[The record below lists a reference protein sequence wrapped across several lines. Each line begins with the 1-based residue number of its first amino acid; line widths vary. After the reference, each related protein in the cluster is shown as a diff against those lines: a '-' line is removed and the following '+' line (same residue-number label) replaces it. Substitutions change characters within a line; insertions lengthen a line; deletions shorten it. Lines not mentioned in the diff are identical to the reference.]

1 MKGYNVTPRVKK
13 IIALSVDTADSLN
26 SEHVDLDHLLYSV
39 LDSEQVIVSRFFE
52 DLNMSLGDIKIFVF
66 NSIKGELFDN
76 EDIGRPSFSKDFKKI
91 FSNAKSLSSS
101 LKHGYIGIEHI
112 FYCLLVYERSPL
124 PDILKNFH
132 VNVDKAKKKFQLFFK
147 TGEWLDS
154 KISKKSI
161 KKTSPQDELL
171 PDQTSSFLSSYA
183 INYNELALNNDF
195 DQVISKENEIIKIS
209 EILCRRNKSNVILV
223 GAPGTGKTSLVEGL
237 AQSIVNGT
245 CTNFLSNKIIYE
257 LDLAS
262 LIAGTKYRGQFEER
276 LKNLVNEV
284 EDNKNIIL
292 FIDEIHTLVGA
303 GSAEGSMDA
312 ANILKPALAR
322 NKIKCIGATTHKE
335 FRKHISK
342 DSALERRFETIKIE
356 EPNRRATL
364 EIINGVISQYEKFHH
379 VKYRKNAIELAV
391 DLSIRYIN
399 DKQLPDKAIDIID
412 QAGARVKIH
421 NFHKPKKAIKL
432 EKDIEDLMLL
442 EDDSECPKEIKKIKL
457 LQDKAIDKYKKIISQ
472 WSNQYSQQS
481 FFVTKEDIYNVISS
495 RTGVPINNI
504 SANEKFNF
512 LDLSKK
518 IKSEV
523 YLQDD
528 AINAV
533 CDCILRSKTGFSD
546 SNRPLGSFLFLGKTG
561 VGKTHLS
568 KSLAFNLFG
577 GYENFIQI
585 DMAEYSEKMNLSKLI
600 GASPGYVGYDEGGQL
615 TDRVKNKPYSVVLFD
630 EIEKAHP
637 DVVNILLGL
646 LEEGRITDSFGRVC
660 DFSNCLIIMT
670 GNIGANL
677 LSKKRNNVG
686 FINSTSEDLEN
697 EILDEAKRK
706 LSPELINRID
716 DVIVF
721 KDFKES
727 DIHSIVQKHLSKLIK
742 DVKSK
747 HNVILDIDPDVSDE
761 ISKKAY
767 KESLGARPIR
777 RIIQKT
783 IENHVSRLII
793 SSDIKQ
799 IKIDKKLIIN
809 NE

>member
-13 IIALSVDTADSLN
+13 IIKTSVETADSLN
-26 SEHVDLDHLLYSV
+26 CEHVDLDHLLFSV
-39 LDSEQVIVSRFFE
+39 LDSDQVILSRFFE
-52 DLNMSLGDIKIFVF
+52 DLNISILDIKTFIF
-66 NSIKGELFDN
+66 NTIKGDLFSQ
-76 EDIGRPSFSKDFKKI
+76 EDSESPSFSEDFKKI
-91 FSNAKSLSSS
+91 FTNAKSLSNS
-101 LKHGYIGIEHI
+101 LKHGYIGIEHV
-112 FYCLLVYERSPL
+112 FYCLLLHENSPL
-124 PDILKNFH
+124 PDILKTFH
-132 VNVDKAKKKFQLFFK
+132 VDIEKAKEKFQFFFK

-154 KISKKSI
+154 KISKKPL
-161 KKTSPQDELL
+161 KKTSVQDEST
-171 PDQTSSFLSSYA
+171 PDQTSSFLSTYA
-183 INYNELALNNDF
+183 INYNELALNNEF
-195 DQVISKENEIIKIS
+195 DQVISKENEITKIS

-237 AQSIVNGT
+237 AQSIVSGT

-356 EPNRRATL
+356 EPNRKATL
-364 EIINGVISQYEKFHH
+364 EIINGIISQYEKFHH

-421 NFHKPKKAIKL
+421 NFHKPKKAFKL
-432 EKDIEDLMLL
+432 EQDIENLMIE
-442 EDDSECPKEIKKIKL
+442 EDNAECSKKIKKIKL
-457 LQDKAIDKYKKIISQ
+457 LQDKAIDKYKKIISE
-472 WSNQYSQQS
+472 WSDKYSQQS

-495 RTGVPINNI
+495 RTGIPIDNI
-504 SANEKFNF
+504 SSSEKFNF

-518 IKSEV
+518 VKSEV

-528 AINAV
+528 AIDSV
-533 CDCILRSKTGFSD
+533 CNCILRSKTGFSD
-546 SNRPLGSFLFLGKTG
+546 SHRPIGSFLFLGKTG

-568 KSLAFNLFG
+568 KSLAFHLFG

-686 FINSTSEDLEN
+686 FMDSSSEDLESQ
-697 EILDEAKRK
+697 ILDEAKRK

-727 DIHSIVQKHLSKLIK
+727 DIHSIVQKHLLKLTK

-747 HNVILDIDPDVSDE
+747 HNITLDISPDAVDE
-761 ISKKAY
+761 ICKRAH

-783 IENHVSRLII
+783 IENYISKLII

-799 IKIDKKLIIN
+799 IKIDKKTIIN